1 MHKIE
6 IYQRIAAVQNNQQ
19 LEEIAGELADRFGQP
34 PQPVKNL
41 LTVARIRNYARDMGV
56 EKILQAP
63 LFLEIHFR
71 DTPHIRPEGM
81 VELSGWLKSYLK
93 VIQDRNLI
101 RISVKA
107 LAKKRVQDFVL
118 RLVQTLA
125 G

>member
-19 LEEIAGELADRFGQP
+19 LEEIAGELVDRFGKP

-71 DTPHIRPEGM
+71 ATPHIRPEGM

-107 LAKKRVQDFVL
+107 LAKQRVQDFVL